1 MLFLLLSRCNE
12 VSQLYGLM
20 SLFFSFILDTSM
32 RHMHQRD
39 HYSTICI
46 VFPESLW
53 MGSFLLFTYC
63 CCILPKYKQNII
75 D

>member
-20 SLFFSFILDTSM
+20 SLFFSFILDMSM

-53 MGSFLLFTYC
+53 MGSFFAFHLLLLRITQ
-63 CCILPKYKQNII
+63 IQAKYH
-75 D
+75 